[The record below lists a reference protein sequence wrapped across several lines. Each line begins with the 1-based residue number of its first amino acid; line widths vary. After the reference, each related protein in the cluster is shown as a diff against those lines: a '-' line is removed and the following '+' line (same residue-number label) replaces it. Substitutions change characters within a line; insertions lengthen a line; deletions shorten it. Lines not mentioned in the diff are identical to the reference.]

1 MVESRL
7 SAAETAGEVQAES
20 AGRIAGKSDKRRVT
34 LRDVAKESGVSL
46 KTASN
51 VINHTGRMTD
61 ATREKVQE
69 IIDRLGYRVNVAA
82 RNLNR
87 GKTGFITLAVPSLTA
102 PYLAEFANRVIDTA
116 RMYDYSVYVTTFA
129 EGTSRGTASLLSSF
143 NTTVSDGI
151 ILSLSEVEDLTS
163 EDLSV
168 EYPLVCVGA
177 RFTHNKVDRIT
188 PNDVQSA
195 RLAAEYLLD
204 RGVRRPAVIG
214 ARTDFAQV
222 PALREAREGNAQ
234 LRMRG
239 VIEACDDRGIAL
251 VAELMPNVGH
261 DWSIGSGAR
270 NMQRV
275 IDSGKPFDGV
285 IALNDQLA
293 MGALS
298 TLAANGIAVPDQV
311 QVIGFDNNEESAYFQ
326 PPLTTMDSCL
336 DWLAP
341 TAVSRIIDRI
351 GGNRVLTPEL
361 ITTQS
366 RVIARAT
373 TRA

>member
-1 MVESRL
+1 MGESSL
-7 SAAETAGEVQAES
+7 SAES
-20 AGRIAGKSDKRRVT
+20 GAWPNGRKRIT
-34 LRDVAKESGVSL
+34 LRDVADEAGVSL

-51 VINHTGRMTD
+51 VVNHTGRMTE
-61 ATREKVQE
+61 ATREKVQKVV
-69 IIDRLGYRVNVAA
+69 DRLGYRVNVAA

-87 GKTGFITLAVPSLTA
+87 GSTGFITLALPSLIA
-102 PYLAEFANRVIDTA
+102 PYLSELANRVIDAA
-116 RMYDYSVYVTTFA
+116 RIYDYSVYVTTYA
-129 EGTSRGTASLLSSF
+129 EGTSRGAASLLRGF
-143 NTTVSDGI
+143 NTSVSDGI
-151 ILSLSEVEDLTS
+151 ILSLSEMENLAP

-168 EYPLVCVGA
+168 GYPLVCVGA
-177 RFTHNKVDRIT
+177 RCTYNKVDHVT
-188 PNDVQSA
+188 PDDVLSA

-204 RGVRRPAVIG
+204 RGVKRPAVIG
-214 ARTDFAQV
+214 TRTDFAQM
-222 PALREAREGNAQ
+222 ATLRDAKEGNAQ

-239 VIEACDDRGIAL
+239 VIEACDNRDVKLA
-251 VAELMPNVGH
+251 AELMPNVGH

-275 IDSGKPFDGV
+275 IDSGVPFDGV

-298 TLAANGIAVPDQV
+298 TLAVNGISVPGQV

-336 DWLAP
+336 DWVAP
-341 TAVSRIIDRI
+341 TAVSRIINRI
-351 GGNRVLTPEL
+351 GGSRVLEPEL

>member
-1 MVESRL
+1 MSEARPFAS
-7 SAAETAGEVQAES
+7 Q
-20 AGRIAGKSDKRRVT
+20 AGKSPSEKKRVT
-34 LRDVAKESGVSL
+34 LRDVAEEAGVSL

-61 ATREKVQE
+61 ATREKVQKVV
-69 IIDRLGYRVNVAA
+69 DRLGYRVNVSA

-87 GKTGFITLAVPSLTA
+87 GRTGFITLAVPCLTA
-102 PYLAEFANRVIDTA
+102 PYLAELANRVIDAA
-116 RMYDYSVYVTTFA
+116 RIYGYSVYVTTYA
-129 EGTSRGTASLLSSF
+129 EGTSRGAASLLRNF
-143 NTTVSDGI
+143 NATVSDGM
-151 ILSLSEVEDLTS
+151 ILSLSEMEDLTP

-168 EYPLVCVGA
+168 DFPLVCVGA
-177 RFTHNKVDRIT
+177 RFTHHKADHVT
-188 PNDVQSA
+188 PDDVQSA
-195 RLAAEYLLD
+195 RLATEYLLD
-204 RGVRRPAVIG
+204 RGVSRPAVVG
-214 ARTDFAQV
+214 SRTDFAQLST
-222 PALREAREGNAQ
+222 LRDVTEGNAQ

-239 VIEACDDRGIAL
+239 VFEACCDRNIAL
-251 VAELMPNVGH
+251 ATELMPNVGH

-270 NMQRV
+270 NMQRI
-275 IDSGKPFDGV
+275 IDSGVPFDGV

-298 TLAANGIAVPDQV
+298 TLAANGISVPDQV

-336 DWLAP
+336 DWIAP

-351 GGNRVLTPEL
+351 SGSRVLQPEL
-361 ITTQS
+361 ITTQT

-373 TRA
+373 TCA